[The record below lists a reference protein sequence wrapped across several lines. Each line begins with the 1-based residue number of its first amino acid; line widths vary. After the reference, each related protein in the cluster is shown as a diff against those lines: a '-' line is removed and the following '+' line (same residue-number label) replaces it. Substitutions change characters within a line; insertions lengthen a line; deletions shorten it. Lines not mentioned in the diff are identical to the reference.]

1 MFDELQKQLADEG
14 LTVEQAAA
22 FEGED
27 DSPLQKEIARYD
39 AMKESLARRIE
50 SYRGIVQNTLPT
62 AETERKR
69 LELQRLERERQ
80 EQEKQLAEVS
90 RRFAESAAKR
100 IKATAAAAEVRT
112 LNALKQSLSHNKM
125 VAVLIEEKIKSLL
138 KTASAY
144 YAAFTGSVQ
153 TFAEK
158 QGRVTVDG
166 KPYDTLSPEDKT
178 AAYVSLLLASPLDG
192 ERQLVFEERINATRT
207 MLSALSR
214 RVSGVNFV
222 VDYREE
228 QASRPKTESEGQA
241 KPQEEEAAPQ
251 AQADEGA
258 QALPSAPSEPSDALQ
273 SEAAEE
279 AATRQLSGETPKEEN
294 HDISAT

>member
-1 MFDELQKQLADEG
+1 M
-14 LTVEQAAA
+14 
-22 FEGED
+22 
-27 DSPLQKEIARYD
+27 
-39 AMKESLARRIE
+39 
-50 SYRGIVQNTLPT
+50 
-62 AETERKR
+62 
-69 LELQRLERERQ
+69 
-80 EQEKQLAEVS
+80 
-90 RRFAESAAKR
+90 
-100 IKATAAAAEVRT
+100 RT

-158 QGRVTVDG
+158 EGRVTVDG
-166 KPYDTLSPEDKT
+166 KPYDLLTPEDKT

-192 ERQLVFEERINATRT
+192 DRQLVFEERINATRT

-258 QALPSAPSEPSDALQ
+258 QALPSAPSETSDALQ

>member
-1 MFDELQKQLADEG
+1 M
-14 LTVEQAAA
+14 
-22 FEGED
+22 
-27 DSPLQKEIARYD
+27 
-39 AMKESLARRIE
+39 
-50 SYRGIVQNTLPT
+50 
-62 AETERKR
+62 
-69 LELQRLERERQ
+69 
-80 EQEKQLAEVS
+80 
-90 RRFAESAAKR
+90 
-100 IKATAAAAEVRT
+100 
-112 LNALKQSLSHNKM
+112 KQSLSHNKM

-158 QGRVTVDG
+158 EGRVTVDG

-241 KPQEEEAAPQ
+241 KPQQEEAAPQ

-273 SEAAEE
+273 SEPAEE